1 MADFRDSDEL
11 TGNPYKSPLEVS
23 EAGTDRTNK
32 PLEIMAAW
40 ERLRLWYN
48 AVLAAEVLLVVVPS
62 PSIYLIPGFVT
73 FIAEGILGANVC
85 FCVGHVLEYYLG
97 LVGIRGTAVRLG
109 IFIIGM
115 LLAVM
120 LTLFSLIQFTRV

>member
-48 AVLAAEVLLVVVPS
+48 AVLAGEV
-62 PSIYLIPGFVT
+62 FVLMFT
-73 FIAEGILGANVC
+73 GWFSMNVMSREIGTIVAGAFWANVC
-85 FCVGHVLEYYLG
+85 FCTGHVIEYYFG
-97 LVGIRGTAVRLG
+97 LIGVRGRKVRIG
-109 IFIIGM
+109 IFIVGTLIAM
-115 LLAVM
+115 LLALVVI
-120 LTLFSLIQFTRV
+120 LHLV